1 MVVRCFVLTKVT
13 RPCLELNLR
22 PHERGASTYC
32 IYIHSFKSA
41 TVIHEHTR
49 SINKKKYDGIWTQF
63 YLHNIYNLSSFNKIN
78 KNNDWFCYS
87 DIFVN

>member
-1 MVVRCFVLTKVT
+1 M
-13 RPCLELNLR
+13 
-22 PHERGASTYC
+22 
-32 IYIHSFKSA
+32 KSA
-41 TVIHEHTR
+41 AVIHENTR

-87 DIFVN
+87 DICVN